1 MISYSETKKFYETTP
16 AWDDDIYG
24 QFTPCY
30 FTNKLSGE
38 LNTLTAPKLSET
50 IAPHLEKITLLNLD
64 FKECDYV
71 SSAGIRVLLST
82 FKTLKKKQG
91 NMLLVNVGENFREV
105 LEATNLDVAFGLV

>member
-1 MISYSETKKFYETTP
+1 MDIKEDLNGSELTL
-16 AWDDDIYG
+16 
-24 QFTPCY
+24 
-30 FTNKLSGE
+30 KLSGE

-91 NMLLVNVGENFREV
+91 NMQLVNVGENFREV
-105 LEATNLDVAFGLV
+105 LEATNLDVAFGLD

>member
-1 MISYSETKKFYETTP
+1 MDIKEDLNGSELTL
-16 AWDDDIYG
+16 
-24 QFTPCY
+24 
-30 FTNKLSGE
+30 KLSGE
-38 LNTLTAPKLSET
+38 LNTLTTPKLSET

-64 FKECDYV
+64 FKECDCV

-91 NMLLVNVGENFREV
+91 NMQLVNVGENFREV